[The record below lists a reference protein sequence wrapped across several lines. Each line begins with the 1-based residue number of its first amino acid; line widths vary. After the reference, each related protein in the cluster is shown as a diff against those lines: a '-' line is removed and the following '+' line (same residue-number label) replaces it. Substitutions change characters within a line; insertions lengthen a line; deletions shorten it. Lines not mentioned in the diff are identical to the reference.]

1 MSTQQLAVNTIKA
14 LAMDG
19 VQRANSGHPGMPMG
33 MADIATVLW
42 SKHLLVDPAM
52 PDWPDRDRFV
62 LSNGHGS
69 MLLYSLL
76 HLAGFG
82 LTMDDLK
89 QFRKFGSKTPGHPE
103 RDPRLGIEMTTGPL
117 GQGFAAG
124 IGMALAE
131 ANLRRNFGAELVDH
145 MTYAF
150 VSDGDL
156 MEGISSEAASFAGHL
171 GLSKLVY
178 LYDDN
183 EISIGGSTDITFT
196 EDVNARFGA
205 YGWHVLDIDGH
216 DRVAIDEAITAA
228 RADDRPSLI
237 ACHTHIAH
245 GAPTAQDTSKSH
257 GSPLGDDEIAATK
270 AAMDFPV
277 EPLFHVPE
285 GVYDFFSSAME
296 AGNAARVAWEGRRD
310 AAFSADGELA
320 DRWARQFDPGDVEAG
335 PLGYQVGDLVATR
348 QASER
353 AINDLALKVPGLIG
367 GSADLAPS
375 TNTLIAD
382 AAEIQDDIGGRNIR
396 FGVREH
402 AMGAIVNGLAVHGGF
417 RPYGATFLIFND
429 YMRGA
434 TRLAAV
440 MDAPSIFV
448 YTHDSVFLGE
458 DGPTHQPIEHVAS
471 LRAMPNM
478 WLVRPADA
486 TETAEAWEMALR
498 RANGP
503 TAILLT
509 RQGIPVLDR
518 SGCEGMV
525 HRGGYVLRDG
535 DGATL
540 IATGSEVHVALEAA
554 ELLSGEGI
562 SLRVVSMP
570 CVEAFDAQEQSYRES
585 VLGGLPTATLE
596 AGVTMGWHR
605 FAGPDGLVMGI
616 DHFGASSPWQRIA
629 EEWGFTGRA
638 VADRIADW
646 LESGNQ

>member
-1 MSTQQLAVNTIKA
+1 MSTEQLAVNTIKA

-42 SKHLLVDPAM
+42 TKHLLVDPAM

-69 MLLYSLL
+69 MLMYSLL

-89 QFRKFGSKTPGHPE
+89 SFRRFGSRTPGHPE
-103 RDPRLGIEMTTGPL
+103 REPGLGIEMTTGPL
-117 GQGFAAG
+117 GQGFATA

-131 ANLRRNFGAELVDH
+131 ANLRRNFGADLIDH

-156 MEGISSEAASFAGHL
+156 MEGISSEAASFAGRL

-205 YGWHVLDIDGH
+205 YGWHVLDVDGH
-216 DRVAIDEAITAA
+216 DRVAIHEAITAA
-228 RADDRPSLI
+228 RAEDRPSLI
-237 ACHTHIAH
+237 SCHTHIAH
-245 GAPTAQDTSKSH
+245 GAPTLQDTSKSH
-257 GSPLGDDEIAATK
+257 GSPLGDGEIAATK

-277 EPLFHVPE
+277 DPLFHVPE
-285 GVYDFFSSAME
+285 GVYDFFSAAME
-296 AGNAARVAWEGRRD
+296 AGNAARIAWEGRRD
-310 AAFSADGELA
+310 AVFSADGELA
-320 DRWARQFDPGDVEAG
+320 DRWARQFDPIDVEVG
-335 PLGYQVGDLVATR
+335 PLGYEVGELVATR
-348 QASER
+348 KASER
-353 AINDLALKVPGLIG
+353 AINDLAPKVPGLIG

-375 TNTLIAD
+375 TNTLIAG

-402 AMGAIVNGLAVHGGF
+402 AMGAIVNGITVHGGF
-417 RPYGATFLIFND
+417 RAYGATFLVFND
-429 YMRGA
+429 YMRAA

-448 YTHDSVFLGE
+448 YTHESVFLGE
-458 DGPTHQPIEHVAS
+458 DGPTHQPIEQIAS

-478 WLVRPADA
+478 WVVRPADA

-498 RANGP
+498 RTDGP

-518 SGCEGMV
+518 SGKEGML

-570 CVEAFDAQEQSYRES
+570 CVEAFDAQEQSYRDS

-605 FAGPDGLVMGI
+605 FAGSDGLVIGI
-616 DHFGASSPWQRIA
+616 DHFGASAPWKSIA
-629 EEWGFTGRA
+629 EEWGFTGAA

-646 LESGNQ
+646 LG

>member
-1 MSTQQLAVNTIKA
+1 MSIEQLAANTIKA

-42 SKHLLVDPAM
+42 SKHLRVDPTM

-69 MLLYSLL
+69 MLIYGLL

-82 LTMDDLK
+82 LTLDDLMS
-89 QFRKFGSKTPGHPE
+89 FRQFGSPTPGHPE
-103 RDPRLGIEMTTGPL
+103 RRPQLGIEMTTGPL
-117 GQGFAAG
+117 GQGFATG
-124 IGMALAE
+124 VGMALAE
-131 ANLRRNFGAELVDH
+131 ANLRATFGPDLVDH

-156 MEGISSEAASFAGHL
+156 MEGISSEAASFAGRL
-171 GLSKLVY
+171 VLSKLVY
-178 LYDDN
+178 LYDNN
-183 EISIGGSTDITFT
+183 EISIGGSTEITFT

-216 DRVAIDEAITAA
+216 DRAAIEEAITAA
-228 RADDRPSLI
+228 KTDERPSLI
-237 ACHTHIAH
+237 SCHTHIAH
-245 GAPTAQDTSKSH
+245 GAPTLQDTSKSH
-257 GSPLGDDEIAATK
+257 GSPLGEDEVAATK
-270 AAMDFPV
+270 RAMGFPT

-285 GVYDFFSSAME
+285 GIYEFFSSAME
-296 AGNAARVAWEGRRD
+296 DGTAARVAWEQRRNVAFD
-310 AAFSADGELA
+310 ADADLA
-320 DRWARQFDPGDVEAG
+320 DRWASQFGPIDAEVG
-335 PLGYQVGDLVATR
+335 PLGYEVGELVATR
-348 QASER
+348 KASER
-353 AINDLALKVPGLIG
+353 AINDLASKVPGLLG

-375 TNTLIAD
+375 TNTLISGAS
-382 AAEIQDDIGGRNIR
+382 EIQDDVRGRNIR

-402 AMGAIVNGLAVHGGF
+402 AMGAIVNGLAVHGGL
-417 RPYGATFLIFND
+417 RPYGATFLVFND
-429 YMRGA
+429 YMRGS
-434 TRLAAV
+434 TRLAAL

-448 YTHDSVFLGE
+448 YTHDSIFLGE

-478 WLVRPADA
+478 WVVRPADA

-498 RANGP
+498 RDDGP
-503 TAILLT
+503 TVIVLT

-518 SGCEGMV
+518 SGNEGAL
-525 HRGGYVLRDG
+525 HRGGYVLRGG
-535 DGATL
+535 DDAVL

-570 CVEAFDAQEQSYRES
+570 CVEAFDAQAESYRVS
-585 VLGGLPTATLE
+585 VLGDLPTATLE

-605 FAGPDGLVMGI
+605 FAGSSGLVMGI
-616 DHFGASSPWQRIA
+616 DHFGASAPWERLA
-629 EEWGFTGRA
+629 EEWGFTGHA
-638 VADRIADW
+638 VADRIVAW
-646 LESGNQ
+646 LR